1 MKIMLHAVD
10 CRDSN
15 DQSGKNWSCV
25 YEGLGEEGYE
35 RVMKMMKAF
44 PESLINNYAGIPGC
58 RNKEVHFE
66 YFAEENEIN
75 FRWRMTKEEFLRLMY
90 PHDTS
95 NNYCGSVHFGDCKLE
110 FVFDQCE
117 HNKFISFNNLY
128 VYGKDD
134 GYANLEDGTPYSY
147 EDDMFALPKD
157 DDFDKWKAECEKLII
172 KSLNNDKNYLLRY
185 AIQKTKV
192 DEWYPK
198 KAWFGCLEDV
208 CRDVARMM
216 IRDGKKAFSFCE
228 SNQLEWDS
236 YSPKE
241 YDEKFGAEW
250 FGIKRIDPVFDN
262 SEDEYIVAIGY
273 YGGGYVK
280 TAYVQTDKHCIET
293 NISDLARQM
302 CNIIKSITD
311 SYEQSVVF
319 ATEEKEDK

>member
-1 MKIMLHAVD
+1 MKITLHAVD
-10 CRDSN
+10 CRDAN

-25 YEGLGEEGYE
+25 YEGLGEEGYH
-35 RVMKMMKAF
+35 RVMAMMKAF
-44 PESLINNYAGIPGC
+44 PQALIENYKGTSGC

-66 YFAEENEIN
+66 YFAEEKEID
-75 FRWRMTKEEFLRLMY
+75 FQWRMTKKEFLRLMY

-110 FVFDQCE
+110 FVFDHCE

-192 DEWYPK
+192 DEWYPQCK
-198 KAWFGCLEDV
+198 WYMTVMDASY
-208 CRDVARMM
+208 MM
-216 IRDGKKAFSFCE
+216 ATKMLKDRSAAFAFCVVSAE
-228 SNQLEWDS
+228 EAKGNPADH
-236 YSPKE
+236 
-241 YDEKFGAEW
+241 DEMTGGW
-250 FGIKRIDPVFDN
+250 HGVKRIDGFFDN
-262 SEDEYIVAIGY
+262 EPEEFIVAVGH
-273 YGGGYVK
+273 YGGGGVAFAYADCECGECADRATCTQELAKAIGNATGEGVNCWLYV
-280 TAYVQTDKHCIET
+280 
-293 NISDLARQM
+293 
-302 CNIIKSITD
+302 
-311 SYEQSVVF
+311 
-319 ATEEKEDK
+319 EEDTKKEDK